1 MPDSVGSKRHR
12 LHGKAKPRERP
23 RATESQRSLLHAIR
37 TAMAKGTKRKKPGVG
52 IDFRRVKSKVGK
64 KLPKAQN
71 ETDMSFKSKSINL
84 PGQSLTEDKT
94 GLAVSQRNLTTQ
106 VRLVE
111 PAALFQHLAA
121 TGLHTSRKHAGTSKP
136 SISLQRAGAKRC
148 PDRPATTVSGAPSR
162 DPQAG
167 VGMACCALHISMH
180 AIHDIL
186 QWRYV

>member
-1 MPDSVGSKRHR
+1 
-12 LHGKAKPRERP
+12 
-23 RATESQRSLLHAIR
+23 
-37 TAMAKGTKRKKPGVG
+37 MAKGTKRKKAGVG

-111 PAALFQHLAA
+111 RALRWQHLPLRV
-121 TGLHTSRKHAGTSKP
+121 LHTSCKHAGTAEP
-136 SISLQRAGAKRC
+136 SISLQRASAKRC
-148 PDRPATTVSGAPSR
+148 SDWPATTVSGAPPR
-162 DPQAG
+162 DSQAG
-167 VGMACCALHISMH
+167 ITMMILLCAAHTPSCII
-180 AIHDIL
+180 IHGNASLQSCVFEDIL
-186 QWRYV
+186 QAHNAFT